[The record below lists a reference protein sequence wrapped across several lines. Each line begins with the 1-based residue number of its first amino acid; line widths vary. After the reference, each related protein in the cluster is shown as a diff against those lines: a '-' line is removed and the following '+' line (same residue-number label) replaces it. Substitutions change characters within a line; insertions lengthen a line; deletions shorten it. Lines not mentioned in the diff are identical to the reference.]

1 MIKLNTPYTIE
12 NGDKVTFT
20 EGKKGT
26 INGSYSDAT
35 LTGSLEGDLLKATFH
50 NTKVNASGLIE
61 ITFHENGF
69 DAKWKN
75 GLEPG
80 PMRGKWEGKFSDI
93 DSVTDGQTRAS
104 AAALSDEQMQYLEEG
119 ITLEDFDAEYQGGD
133 DGKVAWMKEKTFL
146 LEAIKQDVRILK
158 HASDELKADREL
170 VKEAIKNDIN
180 AIDYA
185 DEKLQC
191 DPELLIARIIAH
203 FDGEENI
210 LINDDDINIFVDG
223 SEFYDPLESIEKLL
237 FKVEYLL
244 LKKKKEEFI
253 SFHNKIIELVN
264 EHRECFWII
273 QAILKVLNKITVVI
287 DNLVYYNENEETSKY
302 YDEVSE
308 LINSF
313 ETKLN
318 FLPSIEFETYF
329 KDSEIYSSWDE
340 CKWASREDEDGFYF
354 TEFILNKTNME
365 WDTESWSN
373 VKFYNYS
380 ISCVWIGLQNY
391 SLKQSREGFDEE
403 NMSVCL
409 YSLIDEKYDPIRDSG
424 CADYGIYTFR
434 TIIEYLFG
442 MKRYD
447 YDLNETDRDDLEEFN
462 GWQFDLNK
470 VASELCNSDLFD
482 DWPGASEFDK

>member
-1 MIKLNTPYTIE
+1 
-12 NGDKVTFT
+12 
-20 EGKKGT
+20 
-26 INGSYSDAT
+26 
-35 LTGSLEGDLLKATFH
+35 
-50 NTKVNASGLIE
+50 
-61 ITFHENGF
+61 
-69 DAKWKN
+69 
-75 GLEPG
+75 
-80 PMRGKWEGKFSDI
+80 
-93 DSVTDGQTRAS
+93 
-104 AAALSDEQMQYLEEG
+104 
-119 ITLEDFDAEYQGGD
+119 
-133 DGKVAWMKEKTFL
+133 
-146 LEAIKQDVRILK
+146 
-158 HASDELKADREL
+158 L

-185 DEKLQC
+185 DEKLQS
-191 DPELLIARIIAH
+191 DPELLIDKIILY
-203 FDGEENI
+203 FKDNQNI
-210 LINDDDINIFVDG
+210 SIIDEDIDIFVDG
-223 SEFYDPLESIEKLL
+223 SEFYDPLEPIEKLL

-264 EHRECFWII
+264 EHHECFWII
-273 QAILKVLNKITVVI
+273 QAILNVLNKITVVI

-313 ETKLN
+313 ETKLD

-329 KDSEIYSSWDE
+329 NDSEIYSSWDE
-340 CKWASREDEDGFYF
+340 VKWTSSQEDEGLYF
-354 TEFILNKTNME
+354 TEFIMNKTNME

-434 TIIEYLFG
+434 
-442 MKRYD
+442 
-447 YDLNETDRDDLEEFN
+447 
-462 GWQFDLNK
+462 QFDLNK

-482 DWPGASEFDK
+482 DWPGASEFEK